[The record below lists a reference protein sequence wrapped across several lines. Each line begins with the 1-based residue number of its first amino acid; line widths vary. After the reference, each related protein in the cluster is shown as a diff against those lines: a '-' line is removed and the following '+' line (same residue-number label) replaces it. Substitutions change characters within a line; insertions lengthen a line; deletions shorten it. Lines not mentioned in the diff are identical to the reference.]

1 MKRFTSMFYW
11 ENSHHLNSLLEY
23 RKSFHES
30 VDAYKESALHQQTEL
45 RAKLIVNAP
54 KAEAGL
60 LGANVP
66 HWMNYGSRAGG
77 YRQMSITHELPEL
90 VRNQFSTLG
99 AEDDTLSKIDDM
111 YLRAIGIYEN
121 NKRRAFFNIF
131 NPFLYI
137 NALVKLLLL
146 PIFTILDI
154 KPAKQERGVWWFLQ
168 LILRIPAYYITVI
181 HPLINLLGY
190 SEAENEIIN
199 KILVTF

>member
-1 MKRFTSMFYW
+1 MKKYTSMFYW
-11 ENSHHLNSLLEY
+11 ENNDHINSLHEY
-23 RKSFHES
+23 RKSFHEY
-30 VDAYKESALHQQTEL
+30 VDAYKEDDLQHQSEL

-66 HWMNYGSRAGG
+66 HWMDYGSRAGG

-111 YLRAIGIYEN
+111 YLRAIGIYED
-121 NKRRAFFNIF
+121 NKRRAFFNTF

-146 PIFTILDI
+146 PIFTILDV
-154 KPAKQERGVWWFLQ
+154 KPSKQERGLWWILQ

-190 SEAENEIIN
+190 SETENEIFS
-199 KILVTF
+199 KILANF